1 MTEMILPSSVLI
13 LAVILLRRAL
23 RGRIAPGLQYAL
35 WLLAALRLLIP
46 GPLFPA
52 PVSAAGAGGFLRQG
66 PPQRDVRADDAGGLV
81 PAGDLGGRPGQRGVL

>member
-52 PVSAAGAGGFLRQG
+52 PVSAAGPSPMRATAASS
-66 PPQRDVRADDAGGLV
+66 PPGAAT
-81 PAGDLGGRPGQRGVL
+81 

>member
-52 PVSAAGAGGFLRQG
+52 PVSAAGAAEELRSALVRQEASTG
-66 PPQRDVRADDAGGLV
+66 PREVIP
-81 PAGDLGGRPGQRGVL
+81 GRRTRRGRLRPP